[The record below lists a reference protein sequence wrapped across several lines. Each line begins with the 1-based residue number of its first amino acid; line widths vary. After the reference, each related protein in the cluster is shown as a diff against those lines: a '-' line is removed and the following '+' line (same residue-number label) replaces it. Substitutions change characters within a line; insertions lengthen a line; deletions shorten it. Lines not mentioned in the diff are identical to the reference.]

1 MDNHQFKTYP
11 PQIIKI
17 QAFMFNT
24 LMCEVMKQNNSLGF
38 QKMYIYLSTS
48 ISLLYCLVY
57 VFIVF
62 FLLYSFFAFFF
73 NVSGTLP
80 NGLELWF
87 ITFLLSRVFCCDYTT
102 IYSFIQM
109 LTNIWV
115 VSNFGSCKCWC
126 YEYSYACFLDYMCTR
141 FSRVYSWKLNY

>member
-1 MDNHQFKTYP
+1 MWIIHQFKTYP

-24 LMCEVMKQNNSLGF
+24 LMCEVMKQNNSLEF
-38 QKMYIYLSTS
+38 QKMYIYLSAS
-48 ISLLYCLVY
+48 ISLLFCLVY
-57 VFIVF
+57 VFVC
-62 FLLYSFFAFFF
+62 LLYSFFTFF
-73 NVSGTLP
+73 NVSVTLP
-80 NGLELWF
+80 DSLELWF
-87 ITFLLSRVFCCDYTT
+87 ITFLLSCVFCCDYTT

-109 LTNIWV
+109 LMNIWV

-141 FSRVYSWKLNY
+141 FSRVYSWK